1 MREKENRC
9 YMLLKEPT
17 IFLTFDVEEFDLPL
31 EFKKAI
37 ALSRQMEIGKRG
49 LDVITSVLN
58 EHAIACTLFT
68 TGSFAKTYPEAIKD
82 LSANHEIASHS
93 LFHSTFKTTDLLESK
108 LFLQDITGKS
118 VDGFRMPRM
127 KPVNIADITNAGYL
141 YDASINPTILPGR
154 YNNLHLSRTFYRE
167 NSLLRLPGSVTPNL
181 RIPLFW
187 LSFKNFP
194 YKLYRKLAMQT
205 LQRDG
210 YLSLYFHPWE
220 FTDIS
225 LFKLPF
231 YIKRLSGVALTD
243 RLHIFIKDLKKT
255 ASFST
260 VKDYIKQYDL
270 AK

>member
-1 MREKENRC
+1 
-9 YMLLKEPT
+9 MLPSKQLT
-17 IFLTFDVEEFDLPL
+17 ILLTFDVEEFDLPL
-31 EFKKAI
+31 EFKEEI
-37 ALSRQMEIGKRG
+37 ALNRQMEIGKTG

-58 EHAIACTLFT
+58 EHAITCTLFT
-68 TGSFAKTYPEAIKD
+68 TGSFAQTFPDAIKD

-93 LFHSTFKTTDLLESK
+93 LFHSTFKTADLLESK
-108 LFLQDITGKS
+108 LLLQDIIGKQ

-127 KPVNIADITNAGYL
+127 KPVNIADLINAGYT

-154 YNNLHLSRTFYRE
+154 YNNLHLSRTFYSE
-167 NSLLRLPGSVTPNL
+167 NNLLRLPGSVTPNL

-205 LQRDG
+205 LQKDG

-220 FTDIS
+220 FTNIS

-231 YIKRLSGVALTD
+231 YIKRLSGIPLTE
-243 RLHIFIKDLKKT
+243 RLHMLIEDLKKE
-255 ASFST
+255 ANFST
-260 VKDYIKQYDL
+260 IKDYIKQEVS
-270 AK
+270 AE